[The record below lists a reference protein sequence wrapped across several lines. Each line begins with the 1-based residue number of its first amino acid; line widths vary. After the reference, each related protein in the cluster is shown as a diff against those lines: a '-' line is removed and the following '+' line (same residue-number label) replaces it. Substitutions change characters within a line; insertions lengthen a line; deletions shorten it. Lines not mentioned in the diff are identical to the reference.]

1 MLDEEKQI
9 FLQSCDLEG
18 KQFARLDLTQ
28 YTLHDSLVTVMLTGL
43 LLSPDS
49 DSHQYTPVWDVL
61 RELMLHVDP
70 VTDPQPDEQSD
81 TFSLCVYRLTLHP
94 VESLCPSQLSE
105 RESVIKC

>member
-1 MLDEEKQI
+1 MLESHTFYDQA
-9 FLQSCDLEG
+9 FP
-18 KQFARLDLTQ
+18 LTSK
-28 YTLHDSLVTVMLTGL
+28 DSTCSLTGHCDVDSIAA
-43 LLSPDS
+43 LSDS